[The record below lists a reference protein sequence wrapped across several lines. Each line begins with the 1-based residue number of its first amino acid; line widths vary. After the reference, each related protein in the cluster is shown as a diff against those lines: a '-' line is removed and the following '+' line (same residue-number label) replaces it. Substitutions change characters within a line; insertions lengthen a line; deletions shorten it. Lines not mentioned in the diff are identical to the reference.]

1 MKVAPVLRALPTL
14 FRIGFAEAVAYRA
27 EMLVW
32 ILATTMPLVML
43 ALWTA
48 VARQAPIGPF
58 GEKDFIAYFLATLI
72 VRQLTGS
79 WASWQINFEV
89 KNGILSARLLRP
101 LPAVLSYAI
110 DNLSALP
117 MRLLVSVPV
126 AVVGLLSVGRPML
139 PSTAWGWSYLALAV
153 CGGWLI
159 TFLVNV
165 AIGTLSMFIES
176 SNKLMDVWMAAF
188 MVFSGYLI
196 PVELFPSRLRA
207 IADFLPFRYQMGL
220 PVEIF
225 TSRHAEPYALFLL
238 GRQWLWVLLL
248 SVLVHLLWRRGLRR
262 FAAYGG

>member
-1 MKVAPVLRALPTL
+1 VKAGHLLRALPTL
-14 FRIGFAEAVAYRA
+14 FRVGFAEAVAYRA

-58 GEKDFIAYFLATLI
+58 GEKDFVAYFLATLI

-79 WASWQINFEV
+79 WAAWQLNFEV
-89 KNGILSARLLRP
+89 KNGALAARLLRP
-101 LPAVLSYAI
+101 LPAVLSYAV

-126 AVVGLLSVGRPML
+126 AIAGLVSVGRSIL
-139 PSTAWGWSYLALAV
+139 PSTAWGWLYLALAV
-153 CGGWLI
+153 WGGWLI
-159 TFLVNV
+159 TFLVNI
-165 AIGTLSMFIES
+165 AIGTLSFFMES

-188 MVFSGYLI
+188 LVFSGYLI
-196 PVELFPSRLRA
+196 PVELFPNRLRA
-207 IADFLPFRYQMGL
+207 VADLLPFRYQIGL

-225 TSRHAEPYALFLL
+225 TSRHAQGDALSLL
-238 GRQWLWVLLL
+238 ARQWLWVLLL
-248 SVLVHLLWRRGLRR
+248 GVLVHLLWRRGLRR

>member
-1 MKVAPVLRALPTL
+1 
-14 FRIGFAEAVAYRA
+14 
-27 EMLVW
+27 
-32 ILATTMPLVML
+32 
-43 ALWTA
+43 
-48 VARQAPIGPF
+48 
-58 GEKDFIAYFLATLI
+58 
-72 VRQLTGS
+72 
-79 WASWQINFEV
+79 
-89 KNGILSARLLRP
+89 
-101 LPAVLSYAI
+101 
-110 DNLSALP
+110 
-117 MRLLVSVPV
+117 
-126 AVVGLLSVGRPML
+126 
-139 PSTAWGWSYLALAV
+139 LAV

-165 AIGTLSMFIES
+165 AIGTLSMFMES

-225 TSRHAEPYALFLL
+225 TSRHAEPYALSLL